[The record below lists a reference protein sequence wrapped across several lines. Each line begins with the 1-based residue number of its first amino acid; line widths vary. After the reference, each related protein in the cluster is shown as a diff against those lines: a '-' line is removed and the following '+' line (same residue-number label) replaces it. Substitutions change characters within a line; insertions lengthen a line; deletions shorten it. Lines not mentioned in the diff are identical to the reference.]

1 MAEANP
7 TFSASTASARHAP
20 GPLGN
25 NMLSALEAILDP
37 AALTLSL
44 WLVSAGIEGQPLPPY
59 LILGVIVFSITFPG
73 ASRLQFSIKRLI
85 FDVLY
90 SWFWVALLLFFLG
103 FATGYIAEFSSQAL
117 TTWLWV
123 APASQIGA
131 HLALRTAAPYLLML
145 QGPAQRAI
153 IVGMNEQGIA
163 LAGRIRQTRYSRIE
177 LSGFFDD
184 RNPARLQEATQRVTR
199 GDEPGYGDASGRGE
213 APGAA
218 GETTQAARAG
228 DENGHEARH
237 ARHEAQRGRL
247 LGRLRELPGFVKE
260 NRIQFIYLSLPM
272 ASQPR
277 ILHVLDELKDTTA
290 SIYFVPDM
298 FITDLIQGRSGS
310 VCGMPVISV
319 CESPFTGSNG
329 IIKRTSDIILS
340 LLILIL
346 IAPLLLLIAIAI
358 KLDSPGPVIF
368 KQRRYGLDGEEI
380 LVYKFRSM
388 RVCEDGDTIRQAQ
401 KGDARITRI
410 GAFLRKNSLDELP
423 QFVNVLQG
431 RMSIV
436 GPRPHAVAHNEIY
449 RNLIKGYMIR
459 HKVKPGI
466 TGWAQVNG
474 YRGETRT
481 LDKMQARIDHDL
493 DYLRNWS
500 LRLDMRIILKTIL
513 VVLKDRGVY

>member
-1 MAEANP
+1 MGKANP
-7 TFSASTASARHAP
+7 TFSASTVSTRRTQ

-25 NMLSALEAILDP
+25 NMLSAVEAILDP
-37 AALTLSL
+37 AALALSL
-44 WLVSAGIEGQPLPPY
+44 WFVSTGIEGELLPPY
-59 LILGVIVFSITFPG
+59 LILAVIVFSITFPG
-73 ASRLQFSIKRLI
+73 TSRLQSSVIGLI

-90 SWFWVALLLFFLG
+90 SWFWVVLLLLFLG
-103 FATGYIAEFSSQAL
+103 FATGYIAEFFSQAL

-123 APASQIGA
+123 APLSQVGA
-131 HLALRTAAPYLLML
+131 HLMLRIAAPYLLML
-145 QGPAQRAI
+145 QGPPQRVI
-153 IVGMNEQGIA
+153 IVGMNEQGVT
-163 LAGRIRQTRYSRIE
+163 LASRIHETRYSKIE

-184 RNPARLQEATQRVTR
+184 RDQSRLNQATNSQ
-199 GDEPGYGDASGRGE
+199 
-213 APGAA
+213 
-218 GETTQAARAG
+218 
-228 DENGHEARH
+228 
-237 ARHEAQRGRL
+237 L

-260 NRIQFIYLSLPM
+260 NRIQVIYLSLPM

-298 FITDLIQGRSGS
+298 FVTDLIQGRSGT
-310 VCGMPVISV
+310 VCSTTVISV

-329 IIKRTSDIILS
+329 IIKRSSDLILS
-340 LLILIL
+340 LLILAL
-346 IAPLLLLIAIAI
+346 ISPVLLIVAAAI

-388 RVCEDGDTIRQAQ
+388 RVCEDGETIRQAH
-401 KGDARITRI
+401 KGDSRITRV
-410 GAFLRKNSLDELP
+410 GAFLRTNSLDELP
-423 QFVNVLQG
+423 QFINVLQG

-500 LRLDMRIILKTIL
+500 LRLDLHIIFKTIL
-513 VVLKDRGVY
+513 VVFKDQAAY

>member
-7 TFSASTASARHAP
+7 TFSASTVPSGHSK

-25 NMLSALEAILDP
+25 NMLSAVEAILDP

-44 WLVSAGIEGQPLPPY
+44 WLVSVSIEGELLPPY
-59 LILGVIVFSITFPG
+59 LILAVIVFSITFPG
-73 ASRLQFSIKRLI
+73 TSRLQSTITEVI
-85 FDVLY
+85 IDVLY
-90 SWFWVALLLFFLG
+90 SWFCIVLLLFFLG
-103 FATGYIAEFSSQAL
+103 FATGYITEFSSQTL

-123 APASQIGA
+123 APLTQIGA
-131 HLALRTAAPYLLML
+131 HLALRTAAPFLLML
-145 QGPAQRAI
+145 QGPPQRAI
-153 IVGMNEQGIA
+153 IVGMNEQGVA
-163 LAGRIRQTRYSRIE
+163 LASRIQQTRYSKIE
-177 LSGFFDD
+177 LSGYFDD
-184 RNPARLQEATQRVTR
+184 RNPSRL
-199 GDEPGYGDASGRGE
+199 Y
-213 APGAA
+213 
-218 GETTQAARAG
+218 ETEHGQ
-228 DENGHEARH
+228 
-237 ARHEAQRGRL
+237 L
-247 LGRLRELPGFVKE
+247 LGRLRELPYFVKE
-260 NRIQFIYLSLPM
+260 NRIQYIYLSLPM

-298 FITDLIQGRSGS
+298 FITDLIQGRSGT
-310 VCGMPVISV
+310 VCGTPVISV

-329 IIKRTSDIILS
+329 LIKRASDIVLS
-340 LLILIL
+340 LLILAL
-346 IAPLLLLIAIAI
+346 ISPLLLLIAMAI
-358 KLDSPGPVIF
+358 KLDSPGPIIF

-388 RVCEDGDTIRQAQ
+388 RVCEDGDTIQQAQ
-401 KGDARITRI
+401 KNDSRVTRI
-410 GAFLRKNSLDELP
+410 GAFLRRNSLDELP

-500 LRLDMRIILKTIL
+500 LRLDLHIILKTVLI
-513 VVLKDRGVY
+513 VLKDRAAY

>member
-7 TFSASTASARHAP
+7 TFSASTVPSGHSK

-25 NMLSALEAILDP
+25 NMLSAVEAILDP

-44 WLVSAGIEGQPLPPY
+44 WLVSVSIEGELLPPY
-59 LILGVIVFSITFPG
+59 LILAVIVFSITFPG
-73 ASRLQFSIKRLI
+73 TSRLQSSIMEVI
-85 FDVLY
+85 VDVFY
-90 SWFWVALLLFFLG
+90 SWFWVVLLLFFLG
-103 FATGYIAEFSSQAL
+103 FATGYIAEFSSQTL
-117 TTWLWV
+117 ITWLWV
-123 APASQIGA
+123 APLSQVGV

-145 QGPAQRAI
+145 QGPPQRAI
-153 IVGMNEQGIA
+153 IVGMNEQGVA
-163 LAGRIRQTRYSRIE
+163 LASRIQQTRYSKIE
-177 LSGFFDD
+177 LSGYFDD
-184 RNPARLQEATQRVTR
+184 RNPSRL
-199 GDEPGYGDASGRGE
+199 Y
-213 APGAA
+213 
-218 GETTQAARAG
+218 ETEHGQ
-228 DENGHEARH
+228 
-237 ARHEAQRGRL
+237 L
-247 LGRLRELPGFVKE
+247 LGRLRELPYFVKE
-260 NRIQFIYLSLPM
+260 NRIQYIYLSLPM

-298 FITDLIQGRSGS
+298 FITDLIQGRSGT
-310 VCGMPVISV
+310 VCGTPVISV

-329 IIKRTSDIILS
+329 LIKRVSDIVLS
-340 LLILIL
+340 LLILAL
-346 IAPLLLLIAIAI
+346 ISPLLLLIAATI
-358 KLDSPGPVIF
+358 KLDSRGPIIF

-380 LVYKFRSM
+380 VVYKFRSM

-401 KGDARITRI
+401 KDDSRVTRF
-410 GAFLRKNSLDELP
+410 GAFLRRNSLDELP

-500 LRLDMRIILKTIL
+500 LRLDLHIILKT
-513 VVLKDRGVY
+513 VLIVLRDRAAY

>member
-7 TFSASTASARHAP
+7 TFSASTVSAHRSR
-20 GPLGN
+20 GPLSN
-25 NMLSALEAILDP
+25 NMLSAVESILDP
-37 AALTLSL
+37 AILTISL
-44 WLVSAGIEGQPLPPY
+44 WLVSIRFEGELLPPY
-59 LILGVIVFSITFPG
+59 LILAVIVFSITFPG
-73 ASRLQFSIKRLI
+73 ASHLQASVKRLV
-85 FDVLY
+85 FDVIY
-90 SWFWVALLLFFLG
+90 SWFWVALLLLFLG
-103 FATGYIAEFSSQAL
+103 FATGYIAEFSNEAL
-117 TTWLWV
+117 VTWLWA
-123 APASQIGA
+123 APLSQIGA
-131 HLALRTAAPYLLML
+131 HLSFRLAAPYLLML
-145 QGPAQRAI
+145 QGPSQRAI
-153 IVGMNEQGIA
+153 IVGMNEQGVA
-163 LAGRIRQTRYSRIE
+163 LADRIQEARYSKIE

-184 RNPARLQEATQRVTR
+184 RNQSRLPQ
-199 GDEPGYGDASGRGE
+199 
-213 APGAA
+213 A
-218 GETTQAARAG
+218 GH
-228 DENGHEARH
+228 NP
-237 ARHEAQRGRL
+237 L
-247 LGRLRELPGFVKE
+247 LGRLRELPEFVKE

-298 FITDLIQGRSGS
+298 FVTDLIQGRSGTI
-310 VCGMPVISV
+310 CGTPVISV

-329 IIKRTSDIILS
+329 IIKRASDIILS
-340 LLILIL
+340 LLILLL
-346 IAPLLLLIAIAI
+346 ISPLLLIIAIAI
-358 KLDSPGPVIF
+358 RLDSPGPIIF

-388 RVCEDGDTIRQAQ
+388 RVCEDGDTIRQAE
-401 KGDARITRI
+401 KGDSRITRV
-410 GAFLRKNSLDELP
+410 GAFLRGNSLDELP

-500 LRLDMRIILKTIL
+500 LQLDLHIIIKTVLI
-513 VVLKDRGVY
+513 VLKDRAAY

>member
-7 TFSASTASARHAP
+7 TFSASTVPSGHAK

-25 NMLSALEAILDP
+25 NMLSAVEAILDP

-44 WLVSAGIEGQPLPPY
+44 WLVSVNIEGELLPPY
-59 LILGVIVFSITFPG
+59 LILAVIVFSITFPG
-73 ASRLQFSIKRLI
+73 TSRLQSTITEVVI
-85 FDVLY
+85 DVLY
-90 SWFWVALLLFFLG
+90 SWFWVVLLLFFLG
-103 FATGYIAEFSSQAL
+103 FATGYIAEFSSQTL
-117 TTWLWV
+117 ITWLWV
-123 APASQIGA
+123 APLSQIGA
-131 HLALRTAAPYLLML
+131 HLALRSAAPFLLML
-145 QGPAQRAI
+145 QGPPQRAI
-153 IVGMNEQGIA
+153 IVGMNEQGVA
-163 LAGRIRQTRYSRIE
+163 LASRIQQTRYSRIE
-177 LSGFFDD
+177 LSGYFDD
-184 RNPARLQEATQRVTR
+184 RAPSRL
-199 GDEPGYGDASGRGE
+199 Y
-213 APGAA
+213 
-218 GETTQAARAG
+218 ETKHGQ
-228 DENGHEARH
+228 
-237 ARHEAQRGRL
+237 L
-247 LGRLRELPGFVKE
+247 LGRLRELPHFVKE
-260 NRIQFIYLSLPM
+260 NRIQYIYLSLPM

-298 FITDLIQGRSGS
+298 FITDLIQGRSGT
-310 VCGMPVISV
+310 VCGTPVISV

-329 IIKRTSDIILS
+329 VIKRASDIVLS
-340 LLILIL
+340 LLILTL
-346 IAPLLLLIAIAI
+346 ISPLLLLIAAAI
-358 KLDSPGPVIF
+358 KLDSPGPIIF

-388 RVCEDGDTIRQAQ
+388 RVCEDGDTIQQAQ
-401 KGDARITRI
+401 KNDNRVTRI
-410 GAFLRKNSLDELP
+410 GAFLRRNSLDELP

-500 LRLDMRIILKTIL
+500 LRLDLHIIVKTIL
-513 VVLKDRGVY
+513 VVLRDRAAY

>member
-7 TFSASTASARHAP
+7 TFSASTVPSGHSR

-25 NMLSALEAILDP
+25 NMLSAVEAILDP

-44 WLVSAGIEGQPLPPY
+44 WLVSVSIEGELLPPY
-59 LILGVIVFSITFPG
+59 LILAVIVFSITFPG
-73 ASRLQFSIKRLI
+73 TSRLQSTITEVI
-85 FDVLY
+85 IDVLY
-90 SWFWVALLLFFLG
+90 SWFWVVLLLFFLG
-103 FATGYIAEFSSQAL
+103 FATGYITEFSSQTL

-123 APASQIGA
+123 APLTQIGA
-131 HLALRTAAPYLLML
+131 HLALRTAAPFLLML
-145 QGPAQRAI
+145 QGPPQRAI
-153 IVGMNEQGIA
+153 IVGMNEQGVA
-163 LAGRIRQTRYSRIE
+163 LASRIQQTRYSKIE
-177 LSGFFDD
+177 LSGYFDD
-184 RNPARLQEATQRVTR
+184 RNPGRL
-199 GDEPGYGDASGRGE
+199 Y
-213 APGAA
+213 
-218 GETTQAARAG
+218 ETEHGQ
-228 DENGHEARH
+228 
-237 ARHEAQRGRL
+237 L
-247 LGRLRELPGFVKE
+247 LGRLRELPYFVKE
-260 NRIQFIYLSLPM
+260 NRIQYIYLSLPM

-298 FITDLIQGRSGS
+298 FITDLIQGRSGT
-310 VCGMPVISV
+310 VCGTPVISV

-329 IIKRTSDIILS
+329 LIKRASDIVLS
-340 LLILIL
+340 LLILAL
-346 IAPLLLLIAIAI
+346 ISPLLLLIAMAI
-358 KLDSPGPVIF
+358 KLDSPGPIIF

-388 RVCEDGDTIRQAQ
+388 RVCEDGDAIQQAQ
-401 KGDARITRI
+401 KNDSRVTRI
-410 GAFLRKNSLDELP
+410 GAFLRRNSLDELP

-500 LRLDMRIILKTIL
+500 LRLDLHIILKT
-513 VVLKDRGVY
+513 VLIVLRDRAAY

>member
-7 TFSASTASARHAP
+7 TFSASTVATHTQ

-25 NMLSALEAILDP
+25 NMLSAVEAILDP
-37 AALTLSL
+37 AALALSL
-44 WLVSAGIEGQPLPPY
+44 WLVSAGIEGELLPPY
-59 LILGVIVFSITFPG
+59 LILAVIVFSITFPG
-73 ASRLQFSIKRLI
+73 TSRLQFSIKRLV

-90 SWFWVALLLFFLG
+90 SWFWVTLLLLFLG

-117 TTWLWV
+117 ITWLWV
-123 APASQIGA
+123 APLSQIGA
-131 HLALRTAAPYLLML
+131 HLALRASAPYLLML
-145 QGPAQRAI
+145 QEPRRAI
-153 IVGMNEQGIA
+153 IVGLNEQGAA
-163 LAGRIRQTRYSRIE
+163 LASRIHETRYSKIE

-184 RNPARLQEATQRVTR
+184 RDQSRLN
-199 GDEPGYGDASGRGE
+199 
-213 APGAA
+213 
-218 GETTQAARAG
+218 RA
-228 DENGHEARH
+228 ENS
-237 ARHEAQRGRL
+237 QL
-247 LGRLRELPGFVKE
+247 LGRLRELPDFVKE
-260 NRIQFIYLSLPM
+260 HRIQFIYLSLPM

-298 FITDLIQGRSGS
+298 FVTDLIQGRSGT
-310 VCGMPVISV
+310 VCGTPVISV

-329 IIKRTSDIILS
+329 IIKRASDIVLS
-340 LLILIL
+340 LLILAL
-346 IAPLLLLIAIAI
+346 ISPLLLLIALAI
-358 KLDSPGPVIF
+358 KLDSPGPIIF

-388 RVCEDGDTIRQAQ
+388 RVCEDGETIRQAR

-423 QFVNVLQG
+423 QFINVLQG

-500 LRLDMRIILKTIL
+500 LRLDLHIILKTIM
-513 VVLKDRGVY
+513 VVFRDRAAY

>member
-7 TFSASTASARHAP
+7 TFSASTVPSGHSK

-25 NMLSALEAILDP
+25 NMLSAVEAILDP

-44 WLVSAGIEGQPLPPY
+44 WLVSVSIEGELLPPY
-59 LILGVIVFSITFPG
+59 LILAVIVFSITFPG
-73 ASRLQFSIKRLI
+73 TSRLQSTITEVI
-85 FDVLY
+85 IDVLY
-90 SWFWVALLLFFLG
+90 SWFWVVLLLFFLG
-103 FATGYIAEFSSQAL
+103 FATGYITEFSSQTL

-123 APASQIGA
+123 APLTQIGA
-131 HLALRTAAPYLLML
+131 HLALRTAAPFLLML
-145 QGPAQRAI
+145 QGPPQRAI
-153 IVGMNEQGIA
+153 IVGMNEQGVA
-163 LAGRIRQTRYSRIE
+163 LASRIQQTRYSKIE
-177 LSGFFDD
+177 LSGYFDD
-184 RNPARLQEATQRVTR
+184 RNPSRL
-199 GDEPGYGDASGRGE
+199 Y
-213 APGAA
+213 
-218 GETTQAARAG
+218 ETEHGQ
-228 DENGHEARH
+228 
-237 ARHEAQRGRL
+237 L
-247 LGRLRELPGFVKE
+247 LGRLRELPYFVKE
-260 NRIQFIYLSLPM
+260 NRIQYIYLSLPM

-298 FITDLIQGRSGS
+298 FITDLIQGRSGT
-310 VCGMPVISV
+310 VCGTPVISV

-329 IIKRTSDIILS
+329 LIKRASDIVLS
-340 LLILIL
+340 LLILAL
-346 IAPLLLLIAIAI
+346 ISPLLLLIAVAI
-358 KLDSPGPVIF
+358 KLDSPGPIIF

-388 RVCEDGDTIRQAQ
+388 RVCEDGDTIQQAQ
-401 KGDARITRI
+401 KNDSRVTRI
-410 GAFLRKNSLDELP
+410 GAFLRRNSLDELP

-500 LRLDMRIILKTIL
+500 LRLDLHIILKT
-513 VVLKDRGVY
+513 VLIVLRDRAAY

>member
-7 TFSASTASARHAP
+7 TFSASTASPHRTPA
-20 GPLGN
+20 PLGN
-25 NMLSALEAILDP
+25 SMLSGVEAILDP

-44 WLVSAGIEGQPLPPY
+44 WLVSAGLEGELRPPY
-59 LILGVIVFSITFPG
+59 LILAVIVFSITFPG
-73 ASRLQFSIKRLI
+73 ASRLQFPVKRLI

-90 SWFWVALLLFFLG
+90 SWFWVALLLLFLG
-103 FATGYIAEFSSQAL
+103 FATGYIVQFSSQAL
-117 TTWLWV
+117 ITWLWA
-123 APASQIGA
+123 APLSQIGA
-131 HLALRTAAPYLLML
+131 HLALRAAAPYLLML
-145 QGPAQRAI
+145 QGPPQRAI
-153 IVGMNEQGIA
+153 IVGMNEQGAA
-163 LAGRIRQTRYSRIE
+163 LAGRIHETRYSRIE

-184 RNPARLQEATQRVTR
+184 RNQDRLHPAA
-199 GDEPGYGDASGRGE
+199 DSP
-213 APGAA
+213 
-218 GETTQAARAG
+218 
-228 DENGHEARH
+228 
-237 ARHEAQRGRL
+237 L
-247 LGRLRELPGFVKE
+247 LGRLRELSGFVKE
-260 NRIQFIYLSLPM
+260 HRIQFIYLSLPM

-298 FITDLIQGRSGS
+298 FVTDLIQGRSGS
-310 VCGMPVISV
+310 VCGTPVISV

-329 IIKRTSDIILS
+329 IIKRASDIVLS
-340 LLILIL
+340 LLILAL
-346 IAPLLLLIAIAI
+346 ISPLLLIIAAAI

-388 RVCEDGDTIRQAQ
+388 RVCEDGETIRQAQ
-401 KGDARITRI
+401 KGDSRITRI
-410 GAFLRKNSLDELP
+410 GAFLRQNSLDELP

-500 LRLDMRIILKTIL
+500 LRLDLHIILKTIL
-513 VVLKDRGVY
+513 VVFKGRDAF

>member
-7 TFSASTASARHAP
+7 TFSASTASARQAQ

-37 AALTLSL
+37 ATLSLSL

-103 FATGYIAEFSSQAL
+103 FATGYIAEFSSHAL

-123 APASQIGA
+123 APMSQIGV
-131 HLALRTAAPYLLML
+131 HLILRAAAPYLLML

-153 IVGMNEQGIA
+153 IVGMNEQGMA
-163 LAGRIRQTRYSRIE
+163 LAGRIHETRYSRIE

-184 RNPARLQEATQRVTR
+184 RSQDRLYEATRGAIRGVMQGVTH
-199 GDEPGYGDASGRGE
+199 GVTQGITQGITQVTQEYGGLR
-213 APGAA
+213 
-218 GETTQAARAG
+218 ETQ
-228 DENGHEARH
+228 
-237 ARHEAQRGRL
+237 HEAQRGRL
-247 LGRLRELPGFVKE
+247 LGRLRELPDFVKE

-329 IIKRTSDIILS
+329 LIKRASDIILS
-340 LLILIL
+340 LLILML

-358 KLDSPGPVIF
+358 KLDSPGPIIF

-500 LRLDMRIILKTIL
+500 LRLDLHIILKTIL
-513 VVLKDRGVY
+513 VILKDRAAY